1 MEPWT
6 LTSKCYAWARSWTWK
21 PRKKETSG
29 VSIWQ
34 GHSVIYFDQPGYS
47 WRWGS
52 LGSMGRR
59 KEGKGDLGIAAGHG
73 HL

>member
-1 MEPWT
+1 METEEEGDVWSEHYF
-6 LTSKCYAWARSWTWK
+6 L
-21 PRKKETSG
+21 
-29 VSIWQ
+29 SIWQ

-59 KEGKGDLGIAAGHG
+59 KEGKGDFGIAAGHG